1 MTTVNEQ
8 IEHTL
13 KLAEK
18 HGLRLKRKH
27 AEINESGMD
36 FQVVFAEDEAGKSW
50 VLRKPRRDDVIERAV
65 YEGKVLKPAAKP
77 SSRGCAGL
85 AHSYSRTDCI
95 SGASGCACR
104 SH

>member
-36 FQVVFAEDEAGKSW
+36 FQVVLQKMKQ
-50 VLRKPRRDDVIERAV
+50 VRV
-65 YEGKVLKPAAKP
+65 
-77 SSRGCAGL
+77 GC
-85 AHSYSRTDCI
+85 
-95 SGASGCACR
+95 
-104 SH
+104 